1 MQKKENTTM
10 AMKENT
16 RIIWDYIVA
25 HDGEDFTAQN
35 IADAT
40 GLGVKSVNGSVTSFQ
55 KKGLTIRE
63 EVAVTG
69 GKVKYIR
76 LTDEGRAYDPDAEPV
91 KD

>member
-1 MQKKENTTM
+1 M

-40 GLGVKSVNGSVTSFQ
+40 GIGVKSVNGSITSFC
-55 KKGLTIRE
+55 KEPKNWCVRE

-76 LTDEGRAYDPDAEPV
+76 LTDEGRAFDPDAEPV
-91 KD
+91 KE